1 MSNELKLSVGH
12 PTKENIYQ
20 ISMEIVSKVQEGE
33 ISPLDLAVRLSAME
47 KVIETIKEH
56 IGENVLEELDKQ
68 QGNAIVMGAK
78 IQRKETG
85 TSYDYSGTPVIN
97 ELKAQEK
104 AIADKRKAIEK
115 TAQLLPDGVQTQ
127 MVDEQTGETFAIS
140 KAVKSSKTSYAIT
153 LAQ

>member
-1 MSNELKLSVGH
+1 MSEIKLSVGL
-12 PTKENIYQ
+12 PTKEAIYQ
-20 ISMEIVSKVQEGE
+20 VSMDLVAKVQEGE
-33 ISPLDLAVRLSAME
+33 ISPLELAVKLSAFE
-47 KVIETIKEH
+47 KIIETVRAN

-104 AIADKRKAIEK
+104 AIADKRKAVEK
-115 TAQLLPDGVQTQ
+115 IAQNLPDGTQTQ

>member
-1 MSNELKLSVGH
+1 MSDIKLSVAL

-20 ISMEIVSKVQEGE
+20 ASMDIVEKVREGE
-33 ISPLDLAVRLSAME
+33 ISPLELAVKLSAFE
-47 KVIETIKEH
+47 RIIETIKEH

-104 AIADKRKAIEK
+104 AIADKRKAVEK
-115 TAQLLPDGVQTQ
+115 IAQSLPDGTQTH